1 MTKLNVHR
9 AGVAL
14 LALLIG
20 WVAPAAALAQ
30 KPPLGDLAKK
40 EQERRKV
47 LKGSDKVLTSK
58 DLPPGTP
65 RPAPVQGGQP
75 GSPAAGQAGEPAR
88 PEAAA
93 ETKAPE
99 DEKDEDWWRER
110 ITRARES
117 LRRSESF
124 LEALQTRV
132 NVLTADF
139 ASRDD
144 PVQRARIGEDRQKAL
159 AEMERVAAEIVMFK
173 KQIGDIEEEARKA
186 GVPPGWLR

>member
-1 MTKLNVHR
+1 MNTLTVKA
-9 AGVAL
+9 AGIVL
-14 LALLIG
+14 LALVLG
-20 WVAPAAALAQ
+20 GTAWAQ
-30 KPPLGDLAKK
+30 KPSLGEIAKT
-40 EQERRKV
+40 EQDRRSK
-47 LKGSDKVLTSK
+47 LKTTEKVLTAK

-65 RPAPVQGGQP
+65 RPAPVQPAQPGEGAGGPTDPAKADAAGQP
-75 GSPAAGQAGEPAR
+75 GSQ
-88 PEAAA
+88 
-93 ETKAPE
+93 
-99 DEKDEDWWRER
+99 DEQHDEDWWRER
-110 ITRARES
+110 ITRAQEG

-159 AEMERVAAEIVMFK
+159 AEMERVAAEIVAHR
-173 KQIGDIEEEARKA
+173 KQIEDIHEEARKA